1 VEQRIGAYSG
11 DSKTQ
16 SYLRGLLSYQ
26 GQLPSPRARNYAP
39 TLAAL
44 IQMDPTFNAANY
56 DLIKQTKAAYAPGG
70 KIGQQVLG
78 FNTALNHMG
87 MLADA
92 ADKLNNGNLQI
103 ANKIVNALSIQFGN
117 DAVTN
122 FNTIKTYLGSELAK
136 GFGGGVATDSSRAEA
151 APILNAIQ
159 SPAQLSGGFK
169 TAADLL
175 RGKISAQEAAYSQ
188 PPPLGTGQKAS
199 LISDEGHGV
208 LQKLGLEA
216 PQMLTFADSQGGQH
230 QILAADWKK
239 NQKAILK
246 RDPGAKLIQ

>member
-1 VEQRIGAYSG
+1 M
-11 DSKTQ
+11 
-16 SYLRGLLSYQ
+16 
-26 GQLPSPRARNYAP
+26 PSPRAKNYAA
-39 TLAAL
+39 TLSAL
-44 IQMDPTFNAANY
+44 TSIDPSFNQANY
-56 DLIKQTKAAYAPGG
+56 DLIRKVKSDYTPGG
-70 KIGQQVLG
+70 TVGKQVLS

-92 ADKLNNGNLQI
+92 AQQLQNGKLQL
-103 ANKIVNALSIQFGN
+103 ANKLANALSIEFGN

-122 FNTIKTYLGSELAK
+122 FNTIKTYLASELAK

-159 SPAQLSGGFK
+159 SPQQLAGGFK

-188 PPPLGTGQKAS
+188 APPLGTGQKVG

-208 LQKLGLEA
+208 LQKLGLES
-216 PQMLTFADSQGGQH
+216 PQMLSFVDSNHQTH
-230 QILAADWKK
+230 QILQSDWNK
-239 NQKAILK
+239 NKAKILA
-246 RDPGAKLIQ
+246 RDPGATLIQ